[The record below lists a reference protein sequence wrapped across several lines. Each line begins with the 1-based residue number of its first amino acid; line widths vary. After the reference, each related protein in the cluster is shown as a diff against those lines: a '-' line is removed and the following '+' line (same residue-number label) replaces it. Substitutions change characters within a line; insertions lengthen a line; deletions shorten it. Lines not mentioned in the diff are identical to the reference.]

1 MLLIISFEWY
11 FPMLF
16 RYYSMSL
23 LSRSRSRSRSRSVVI
38 PLLALNHRTIVFF
51 ELAYYFAYL

>member
-23 LSRSRSRSRSRSVVI
+23 LSRSRSRSVVI